1 MELPDSVSGLLLSD
15 QATQGAFFRSS
26 QVIGCHPPNP
36 DLGGVVFLPPGGFL
50 PLSGVG
56 NTVIA
61 LPGVEKGSF
70 PAAPSPPWDCYI
82 NGLINLP
89 AISLLLAF
97 DGLICVP
104 RREG

>member
-36 DLGGVVFLPPGGFL
+36 NLGGVVFLHPGGFL

-61 LPGVEKGSF
+61 LPGVGKGSF
-70 PAAPSPPWDCYI
+70 PAAPSPPGI
-82 NGLINLP
+82 ATSTG
-89 AISLLLAF
+89 
-97 DGLICVP
+97 
-104 RREG
+104 